1 MPNAIASSVLGVVGF
16 DTKAAVDGLLAF
28 DKLAITQAQK
38 KQTNQTAKQD
48 AFAVINDA
56 MLAFKSTALSMA
68 DSTKFF
74 AYSAAL
80 TSNDPAVAAGTLLD
94 VTGTDAVSAGT
105 HKIIVQ
111 QVAQAQRLS
120 SGQGVT
126 DSLGSVVSSDQ
137 TALSMVGSFNVGA
150 ASISVIGTDTL
161 QDIAS
166 KINQQNTGATA
177 TGVSASIIKVGNNDF
192 RLVLASDQ
200 TGATGFTL
208 TGAAL
213 DAGGALANLQLGSGV
228 PNARNSI
235 QQGLDAQVSIDGLS
249 IFRSSNT
256 ISDALN
262 GVTLTLKQ
270 ANLAEVSMNISVDTA
285 SLRNNVQSF
294 VDAYNKVQ
302 GLVNSQFSLDPKTG
316 TTGILASESVLTS
329 IQSTLSSSLLQ
340 SIPGLASD
348 RNTMVSVGI
357 EPDAK
362 GVLTINPTLFDK
374 FITTDPTA
382 IRDVFV
388 ANGISSN
395 QQVQFLTSGLNT
407 PSGTYQINISQAASK
422 ASVSSSATTDL
433 VNATL
438 ASPETLTITDSA
450 SQRQAIVNLTA
461 GMNQASILTALNT
474 EFSKQTTDIHQLSGS
489 LGAGLTVSN
498 SLTSLGKGIA
508 AGDTITIS
516 GTNRQGGTVNGSFS
530 VLDPATDNIST
541 LLSAIQST
549 FNQQVVA
556 SLDTATGK
564 IQVSDVQSGDSLLT
578 VNLTANNQGGGSL
591 NLGTDTV
598 LKEGRYAMSLAA
610 IAQGN
615 GISIQGKSFGSS
627 SNFSINQSV
636 NGLGIVNQNASGQ
649 SIIGSINGISARGSG
664 QLLIGNSGKID
675 GLGVLYTGAS
685 TGNIASVT
693 VGVGLGAKME
703 GLLDLFANPFTG
715 LIQSSISSSQSIF
728 DTLTTRIADMER
740 QMAQKK
746 TSLDKSFLAMQQ
758 SLSVLNQAGSFLT
771 QQVNAQNARTN

>member
-1 MPNAIASSVLGVVGF
+1 MATPIASSVLGVAGF

-38 KQTNQTAKQD
+38 KQADQTAKQD
-48 AFAVINDA
+48 AFTVINDA

-94 VTGTDAVSAGT
+94 VTGTDAVSAGS

-150 ASISVIGTDTL
+150 ASISVVGTDTL
-161 QDIAS
+161 QDIAH
-166 KINQQNTGATA
+166 KINLANTGASA
-177 TGVSASIIKVGNNDF
+177 TGVSASIIKVGSNDF

-213 DAGGALANLQLGSGV
+213 DAGGALANLQLGSTGQL
-228 PNARNSI
+228 NARNAI
-235 QQGLDAQVSIDGLS
+235 QPGLDAKVSIDGLS

-256 ISDALN
+256 ISDALG

-270 ANLAEVSMNISVDTA
+270 ASTATVSMNISIDTT

-302 GLVNSQFSLDPKTG
+302 SLVNSQFTIDPKTG
-316 TTGILASESVLTS
+316 TTGILASESVLTT

-362 GVLTINPTLFDK
+362 GVLKINPTLFDK

-388 ANGISSN
+388 AKGSSSN
-395 QQVQFLTSGLNT
+395 QQVQFLTNGLNT
-407 PSGTYQINISQAASK
+407 PSGTYQINVSQAASK
-422 ASVSSSATTDL
+422 ASVSSSAATDL
-433 VNATL
+433 VNASL
-438 ASPETLTITDSA
+438 ASAETVTITETA
-450 SQRQAIVNLTA
+450 SQNQAIVNLTA
-461 GMNQASILTALNT
+461 GMNQASILTALNA
-474 EFSKQTTDIHQLSGS
+474 ELSKQTTDVHQLSGS
-489 LGAGLTVSN
+489 LGTGLTASN
-498 SLTSLGKGIA
+498 SLSSLGFGIA
-508 AGDTITIS
+508 AGDSITIS
-516 GTNRQGGTVNGSFS
+516 GTDRQGGVVSGSFS
-530 VLDPATDNIST
+530 VLDPATDSIST

-556 SLDTATGK
+556 SLDAATGK
-564 IQVSDVQSGDSLLT
+564 IQVSDVQSGNSLLSVQLST
-578 VNLTANNQGGGSL
+578 GLGTL
-591 NLGTDTV
+591 NFGTDTV
-598 LKEGRYAMSLAA
+598 LTEGRYAMNVEA

-615 GISIQGKSFGSS
+615 GISIQGKSFGSGS
-627 SNFSINQSV
+627 DFSINQSID
-636 NGLGIVNQNASGQ
+636 GLGIANQNASGQ
-649 SIIGSINGISARGSG
+649 SVVGTINGVSVLGSG
-664 QLLIGNSGKID
+664 QLLMGQSGNVD
-675 GLGVLYTGAS
+675 GLGVLYTGS
-685 TGNIASVT
+685 SVGNVGAVT
-693 VGVGLGAKME
+693 VSVGLGAKME
-703 GLLDLFANPFTG
+703 SILDLLANPFTG
-715 LIQSSISSSQSIF
+715 LIQSNIASAQSTF
-728 DTLTTRIADMER
+728 DTLTTQITDMER

-746 TSLDKSFLAMQQ
+746 VSLQKSFTAMQN

-771 QQVNAQNARTN
+771 QQINAQNAPKN

>member
-1 MPNAIASSVLGVVGF
+1 MANTIASSVLGVAGF
-16 DTKAAVDGLLAF
+16 DTKAAVSGLLAF

-38 KQTNQTAKQD
+38 KQTDQTAKQD
-48 AFAVINDA
+48 AFTVINDA

-137 TALSMVGSFNVGA
+137 TALSMTGSFSVGA
-150 ASISVIGTDTL
+150 ASISVVGTDTL

-177 TGVSASIIKVGNNDF
+177 TGVSASIIKVANNDF

-208 TGAAL
+208 TGTAL
-213 DAGGALANLQLGSGV
+213 DAGGSLANLQLGSTV

-235 QQGLDAQVSIDGLS
+235 QQGLDAKVSIDGLS
-249 IFRSSNT
+249 IFRSSNS

-270 ANLAEVSMNISVDTA
+270 ANAAEVSMNVSIDTT
-285 SLRNNVQSF
+285 SLRKNVQAF

-302 GLVNSQFSLDPKTG
+302 GLVNSQFAIDPKTG
-316 TTGILASESVLTS
+316 TTGILAGESVLTS
-329 IQSTLSSSLLQ
+329 IQSTLSNSLLQ

-362 GVLTINPTLFDK
+362 GVLSINPTLFDK

-395 QQVQFLTSGLNT
+395 QQVQFLTTGLNT
-407 PSGTYQINISQAASK
+407 PSGSYQINVSQAASK
-422 ASVSSSATTDL
+422 ASVSSSAATDL

-438 ASPETLTITDSA
+438 TAPETVTITDAA

-461 GMNQASILTALNT
+461 GMGQTSILTALNT
-474 EFSKQTTDIHQLSGS
+474 EFAKQTTDVHQLSGS
-489 LGAGLTVSN
+489 LGTGLSVSN
-498 SLTSLGKGIA
+498 SLSSLGFGIA

-516 GTNRQGGTVNGSFS
+516 GTNRQGGTVSGSFS

-556 SLDTATGK
+556 SLDAATGK
-564 IQVSDVQSGDSLLT
+564 IQVSDVQSGDSLLS
-578 VNLTANNQGGGSL
+578 VQLSAGLGSL
-591 NLGTDTV
+591 NFGTDTV
-598 LKEGRYAMSLAA
+598 LTEGRYSMNVAA

-615 GISIQGKSFGSS
+615 GISIQGKNFGSS
-627 SNFSINQSV
+627 SDFSINQSV
-636 NGLGIVNQNASGQ
+636 NGLGIANQNASGQ
-649 SIIGSINGISARGSG
+649 SVVATINGISTHGSG
-664 QLLIGNSGKID
+664 QLLMGQSGNID
-675 GLGVLYTGAS
+675 GLGLLYTGTT
-685 TGNIASVT
+685 TGNVGNVT
-693 VGVGLGAKME
+693 VGIGLAAKME
-703 GLLDLFANPFTG
+703 GILDLFSNPFTG
-715 LIQSSISSSQSIF
+715 LIQSNITSSQSTF

-740 QMAQKK
+740 QMALKK
-746 TSLDKSFLAMQQ
+746 TSLDKSFVAMQQ
-758 SLSVLNQAGSFLT
+758 SLSMLNQAGSFLT
-771 QQVNAQNARTN
+771 QQINAQNAPKN